1 MFRIRHVVWVVYR
14 TSQRL
19 NPNGIW
25 FWLPRASRMRDERKC
40 GKSVTLFD
48 VINGCYGVGLLAW
61 VLVSHVR
68 NRNLPLSGGGR
79 FAAAVRLRQA
89 SRLARLALSRRLR
102 LGVLGAVR
110 CSTHTI
116 HVCTWT
122 LRRRW
127 IVAERRNLVW
137 DDALRAA
144 PVEVQAAAHG
154 EEQSCRHEH
163 CDLDRWS

>member
-1 MFRIRHVVWVVYR
+1 MVV
-14 TSQRL
+14 
-19 NPNGIW
+19 
-25 FWLPRASRMRDERKC
+25 
-40 GKSVTLFD
+40 
-48 VINGCYGVGLLAW
+48 
-61 VLVSHVR
+61 
-68 NRNLPLSGGGR
+68 GGSA
-79 FAAAVRLRQA
+79 FAAAVRQRQA

-102 LGVLGAVR
+102 LGVLGAV
-110 CSTHTI
+110 HTI